1 LLPALVFHSII
12 LASHASAKA
21 KKETPGFKNTAS
33 FFAQLFYAV
42 EGCDATPQHRSYQSW
57 PQNTKKL
64 HCKELI
70 Y

>member
-1 LLPALVFHSII
+1 M
-12 LASHASAKA
+12 A
-21 KKETPGFKNTAS
+21 KKETPGFKNIAS